1 MVIFETT
8 KVFGAFLAQKFGR
21 MDLFCYLCGVKAA
34 RLLTQPCTK
43 ISIIR
48 QNVTKTYKQ

>member
-21 MDLFCYLCGVKAA
+21 MDLFCYLCGVFIYYP
-34 RLLTQPCTK
+34 TN
-43 ISIIR
+43 SI
-48 QNVTKTYKQ
+48 